1 MISVEQALENVLNLV
16 TPLDTETI
24 PLSHAGGRILA
35 QTVAATRDQPPFASS
50 AMDGYA
56 VQSDDL
62 TTGATLNVVGTSAAG
77 ARYDGV
83 VTAGNAV
90 RIFTGAPV
98 PTGADRILI
107 QEDCTRIDDT
117 ITIGDTL
124 DTSKYIRSAGGDF
137 KIGDMM
143 AAPKHL
149 GPTEVSLL
157 AAMNIPHVTVYRK
170 PVIALVATGDELVTV
185 GETPDMDQIISSNN
199 YGLKVMIEA
208 AGGIARMLPIA
219 RDTRVELECVLDMCA
234 GADMIVTLGG
244 ASVGDY
250 DLVQSVAGEMGMETA
265 FYKVAMRPG
274 KPLMAGRL
282 RGVAMIGL
290 PGNPVSAL
298 VCGTVFL
305 IPAINAMLGLPKT
318 ALPTQSATLAQDLP
332 ANRAR
337 AHYMRAVTSIE
348 DGTLKVRTF
357 DRQDSSLLSVLSQSN
372 ALLVRQPNDPALT
385 TGASVQIIPI

>member
-117 ITIGDTL
+117 ITIGDTP

-250 DLVQSVAGEMGMETA
+250 DLVHSVAGEMGMETA